1 MEKQTIIAEKI
12 HLVRIL
18 PSKEYFD
25 HQYALA
31 DKELRLSVAQSTK
44 HNLDK
49 KSFKIS
55 LSVFLEYEGQKI
67 ADYLYDFIFHVENLD
82 EYVREKNDKPLF
94 SGTLISTL
102 LTIAYSTLRGVFY
115 TKLADTPLK
124 DFILPVVNPN
134 ELLRSK
140 INT

>member
-1 MEKQTIIAEKI
+1 MEKKTIIAEKI

-31 DKELRLSVAQSTK
+31 DKELKLSIAQSTK
-44 HNLDK
+44 HNSDK

-55 LSVFLEYEGQKI
+55 LSVFLEYESQKI
-67 ADYLYDFIFHVENLD
+67 ADYLYDFIFQVENLE
-82 EYVREKNDKPLF
+82 EYVLKKEEKPLF
-94 SGTLISTL
+94 SGILISTL
-102 LTIAYSTLRGVFY
+102 LTIAYSTLRGILH

-124 DFILPVVNPN
+124 DFILPIISPN
-134 ELLRSK
+134 ELLKSK
-140 INT
+140 IKN

>member
-1 MEKQTIIAEKI
+1 MEKPPVTAEKI

-18 PSKEYFD
+18 PSREYFD
-25 HQYALA
+25 YQYALA

-55 LSVFLEYEGQKI
+55 LSVLLEYEGQKI
-67 ADYLYDFIFHVENLD
+67 ADYLYDFIFQVENLE
-82 EYVREKNDKPLF
+82 EYIREKDDKPLF

-102 LTIAYSTLRGVFY
+102 LTIAYSTLRGILHA
-115 TKLADTPLK
+115 KLADTQLK
-124 DFILPVVNPN
+124 DFILPVINPN
-134 ELLRSK
+134 ELLKSK
-140 INT
+140 MKD